1 MILVDTSVW
10 IDFINHTTS
19 ESAHIL
25 RRLIESD
32 AEICL
37 ADIHLTEILQG
48 IKPEKTFIE
57 LKKYLLMFPVLRPQG
72 IETYVF
78 AAQIS
83 RLCSQ
88 KGNPMVKTVDTLIAT
103 IAIETG
109 AELLHKDK
117 DFDVIA
123 KHLPLKIFKVPT
135 TSANS

>member
-10 IDFINHTTS
+10 IDFFNHANS
-19 ESAHIL
+19 ESAHLL

-32 AEICL
+32 EEICL

-48 IKPEKTFIE
+48 IRQEKAFIE
-57 LKKYLLMFPVLRPQG
+57 LKKYLLMFSILRPQG
-72 IETYVF
+72 IETYIC

-83 RLCSQ
+83 RICGQ
-88 KGNPMVKTVDTLIAT
+88 KGTPVVKTVDTLIAA

-109 AELLHKDK
+109 VELLHKDK

-123 KHLPLKIFKVPT
+123 RHLPLKIFKGK
-135 TSANS
+135 

>member
-10 IDFINHTTS
+10 IDFFNHADS
-19 ESAHIL
+19 KFSHSL
-25 RRLIESD
+25 RQMIESD
-32 AEICL
+32 EEICL

-48 IKPEKTFIE
+48 ITQEKAFIE

-72 IETYVF
+72 IETYIH

-83 RLCSQ
+83 RTCGK
-88 KGNPMVKTVDTLIAT
+88 KGIPVVKTVDTLIAA

-109 AELLHKDK
+109 VELFHKDK

-123 KHLPLKIFKVPT
+123 RHLPLKIFKI
-135 TSANS
+135 S